1 MTAWPPRTGVANVYE
16 GVIIARSSGNT
27 EIALTFSA
35 TEASNRPILMARAR
49 ATSLPAV
56 VEVRYQVDD
65 SEKPGWDGVAARLPK
80 DPGVQKLS
88 PVSSAQARARA
99 QPRRRR
105 APSVAA
111 TRRAAKSRPAHP
123 IPSSPLRPS
132 GVPGRARVL
141 AAAAAAGSAG
151 VGRLH
156 YTNSRARGRGRRH
169 RRIGSARRM
178 LAIVAGRKHRR
189 PARRPGEE
197 MSRHSQANGI
207 RHRERQRTPPAPLLL
222 RPIASVRGT
231 DSIGSAR

>member
-1 MTAWPPRTGVANVYE
+1 
-16 GVIIARSSGNT
+16 
-27 EIALTFSA
+27 
-35 TEASNRPILMARAR
+35 MARAR

-65 SEKPGWDGVAARLPK
+65 NEKPGCDGVAARLPK
-80 DPGVQKLS
+80 DPGVQ
-88 PVSSAQARARA
+88 SSHRFHPRRRGPARARA

-105 APSVAA
+105 APSDAA

-207 RHRERQRTPPAPLLL
+207 RHRERQRTPPAPVPAITASTVVALSVPPAPLLL